1 VAAVALALLVPRG
14 APHSAALASLEEL
27 LAPEQEVA
35 RELIAAELDA
45 RRGHVES
52 LTRSLLELQRARE
65 IELRAL
71 NSALETMDRD
81 NRALD
86 QAVRELAAENRRVRT
101 SRSFRLGKALTE
113 TNDVWSALSLPMRMV
128 RAAREKPPIAAEEAP
143 DGSGA
148 G

>member
-1 VAAVALALLVPRG
+1 
-14 APHSAALASLEEL
+14 
-27 LAPEQEVA
+27 
-35 RELIAAELDA
+35 
-45 RRGHVES
+45 

-86 QAVRELAAENRRVRT
+86 QAVRELTAENRRVRT
-101 SRSFRLGKALTE
+101 SRTFRLGKALTE

-128 RAAREKPPIAAEEAP
+128 RIAREKPPIVTEEAP